1 MNKPSTI
8 DVKPAIKISLSTPTS
23 ITIYLLFVFLF
34 IISMY
39 CLFNKNVRDPQTKHH
54 LENMGYI
61 LLFFFEFI
69 LFAFILWKFYKAYF
83 GKEDDFIKEKGF
95 EMVEYMAKLTGNS
108 EPFGSYS
115 TAIFYIVM
123 FITFFYFC
131 ESIITMSV
139 EKSSQNMDSK
149 IAFFFSILA
158 MGGLATILYRSIRIP
173 LAIVLL
179 VSIVFNII
187 STIFVLISFSNIPK
201 NEQKES
207 VPLPDYSVESLRI
220 YKILTV
226 TCICI
231 LFVLALILFTRNM
244 KLTAPGVNVKSDSG
258 EMITYLGVN
267 GIVILFSFGI
277 TLISTYNVYN
287 ADKLMFGVYQWAK
300 SRT

>member
-1 MNKPSTI
+1 M
-8 DVKPAIKISLSTPTS
+8 
-23 ITIYLLFVFLF
+23 
-34 IISMY
+34 
-39 CLFNKNVRDPQTKHH
+39 RDPQTKHH